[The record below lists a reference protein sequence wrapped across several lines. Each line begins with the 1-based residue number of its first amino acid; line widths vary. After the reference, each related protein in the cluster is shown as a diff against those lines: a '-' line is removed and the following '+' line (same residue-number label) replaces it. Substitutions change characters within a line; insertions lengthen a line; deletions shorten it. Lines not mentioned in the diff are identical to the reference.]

1 MARLDSPGP
10 SMPILTGGVGGLG
23 GCNSALRGGVHD
35 DPRDEAPEVEDMGED
50 EPSRMG
56 GESAGAYCAGGPAA
70 GSGPMRGFVDSAE
83 ALEPANEGGLHQI
96 SATLMSLVRLTKLTW
111 LTSLV
116 DYFAYLLPPCWLPR
130 LRQLPPQRR

>member
-10 SMPILTGGVGGLG
+10 SMPILMGGVGGLG

-56 GESAGAYCAGGPAA
+56 GESAGAYCAGGPTA

-83 ALEPANEGGLHQI
+83 ALEPANEGGVAPDI
-96 SATLMSLVRLTKLTW
+96 SDLDELGT
-111 LTSLV
+111 V
-116 DYFAYLLPPCWLPR
+116 DKIDVVDKSER
-130 LRQLPPQRR
+130 